1 MLNAKI
7 LDTRKARLCKTL
19 DLYRIVEYITYITF
33 SQIDTLEILA
43 LKIPADTKQNVIA
56 KKQRILKET
65 ASANYTITSTPPD
78 PLVILF

>member
-1 MLNAKI
+1 MLKPASILTMLNAKI

-43 LKIPADTKQNVIA
+43 LKYLQ
-56 KKQRILKET
+56 ILNKM
-65 ASANYTITSTPPD
+65 
-78 PLVILF
+78 

>member
-43 LKIPADTKQNVIA
+43 LKIPADTK
-56 KKQRILKET
+56 
-65 ASANYTITSTPPD
+65 
-78 PLVILF
+78 